1 MPNLIL
7 SQYSFSL
14 RWFNLIAI
22 QIIYFSLLLYLIPN
36 LNCFFLIKLNL
47 FLILIFSSFLLLHL
61 IFQLIVNF
69 L

>member
-22 QIIYFSLLLYLIPN
+22 QIIYFSLLLYLISN

-47 FLILIFSSFLLLHL
+47 FIILIFSSFLLLHL

-69 L
+69 Y